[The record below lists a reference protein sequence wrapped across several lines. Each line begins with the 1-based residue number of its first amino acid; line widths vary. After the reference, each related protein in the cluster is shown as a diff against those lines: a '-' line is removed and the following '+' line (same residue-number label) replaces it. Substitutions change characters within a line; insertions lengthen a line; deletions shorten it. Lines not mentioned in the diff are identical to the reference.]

1 MDQAVDAHT
10 TPPVRP
16 APGAAAPGGFR
27 HAVGFVGSDREVLA
41 TALPFVEA
49 GLRADDCVALTC
61 PAEVTHL
68 VRAALGDRAAS
79 VVVDEALSLLGAR
92 APDALGRTRELAAAA
107 AGRGSGRLRILA
119 LVDFGDRPA
128 GRREGQRFES
138 ACNRFMAGSGVSA
151 LCLYDRRRLPA
162 DVLAG
167 ATATHPE
174 VLRSGAWAASA
185 EFEEPERF
193 IAALSTAHDPLQDR
207 PPVLAVDE
215 AATLPDLRHRL
226 GAALDRHVPDAEQR
240 EDLHLGISEVA
251 ANAFRHGRR
260 PVSARLWVGDG
271 ELVCTVTDAGT
282 SFGDPLAGFRP
293 AHGDDLAR
301 GGMGLWLARKLFD
314 TVDLLPSPAGLT
326 VRLTAAVRG
335 ATLTPEISHC

>member
-10 TPPVRP
+10 TPPARP
-16 APGAAAPGGFR
+16 GPDPGAAAPGGFR
-27 HAVGFVGSDREVLA
+27 HAVGFVGSDREIVA
-41 TALPFVEA
+41 TALPYVEA
-49 GLRADDCVALTC
+49 GLRAGDRVALTS

-68 VRAALGDRAAS
+68 LCTALGDRAAS
-79 VVVDEALSLLGAR
+79 VVADEALSLLGAR
-92 APDALGRTRELAAAA
+92 APDAVGRARELAAAA
-107 AGRGSGRLRILA
+107 AGRGSGRLRILSF
-119 LVDFGDRPA
+119 VDVGDRPA
-128 GRREGQRFES
+128 GRREGLRFEA
-138 ACNRFMAGSGVSA
+138 ACNRLMAGSGLSV

-167 ATATHPE
+167 AAVTHPE
-174 VLRSGAWAASA
+174 VLRAGAWTASA
-185 EFEEPERF
+185 DYQEPERF
-193 IAALSTAHDPLQDR
+193 IAALSAAHDPLQDR
-207 PPVLAVDE
+207 PPVLAVDD

-226 GAALDRHVPDAEQR
+226 GAALDRHVPDADQR
-240 EDLHLGISEVA
+240 EDLHLGVSEVA

-326 VRLTAAVRG
+326 VRLAAAVRG
-335 ATLTPEISHC
+335 TT